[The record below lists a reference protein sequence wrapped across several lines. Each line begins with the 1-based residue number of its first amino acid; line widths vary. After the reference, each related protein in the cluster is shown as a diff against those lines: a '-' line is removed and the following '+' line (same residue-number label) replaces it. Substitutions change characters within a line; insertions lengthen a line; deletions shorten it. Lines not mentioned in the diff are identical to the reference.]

1 MTIYFNTTDNS
12 VDAPAGKTK
21 TIEAKDVT
29 LRGQFGHIKYDHYW
43 AAKESNETSNGFIDE
58 ERQWSESLEDLK
70 KARNLDELN
79 LFAKEVKRTRAYAR
93 IGIFLDKQCSTEEP
107 EFEFRVKLEHTF
119 KGVKKVVAI
128 TDTPSEFSFT
138 IQTR

>member
-1 MTIYFNTTDNS
+1 MTIYFNTAGNS

-21 TIEAKDVT
+21 TIKAKDVT
-29 LRGQFGHIKYDHYW
+29 LHGQFGHIKYDRYW

-58 ERQWSESLEDLK
+58 ERQWSESFEDLK
-70 KARNLDELN
+70 KARNLNELN

-93 IGIFLDKQCSTEEP
+93 IGIFLDKECSTEEP
-107 EFEFRVKLEHTF
+107 EFEFRVKLEYTF
-119 KGVKKVVAI
+119 KGVKKVLAI

-138 IQTR
+138 IKSR

>member
-1 MTIYFNTTDNS
+1 MTIYLNAANNS
-12 VDAPAGKTK
+12 VNVRAGKTK

-29 LRGQFGHIKYDHYW
+29 LHGQFGHIKYDRYW

-58 ERQWSESLEDLK
+58 ELQWRESLEDLK
-70 KARNLDELN
+70 KARNLNELN

-93 IGIFLDKQCSTEEP
+93 IGIFLDKECSAEEP

-119 KGVKKVVAI
+119 KGVKKVLAI

-138 IQTR
+138 IKSR

>member
-1 MTIYFNTTDNS
+1 MTIYLNAANNS
-12 VDAPAGKTK
+12 VNVRAGKTK

-29 LRGQFGHIKYDHYW
+29 LHGQFGHIKYDRYW

-58 ERQWSESLEDLK
+58 ELQWRESLEDLK
-70 KARNLDELN
+70 KARNLNELN

-93 IGIFLDKQCSTEEP
+93 IGIFLDKECSAEEP

>member
-1 MTIYFNTTDNS
+1 MTIYFNTADNS
-12 VDAPAGKTK
+12 VGASTGKTK

-29 LRGQFGHIKYDHYW
+29 LRGQFGHIKYDYYW

-58 ERQWSESLEDLK
+58 ERQWRESLEDLK